1 MPNKQIETAAS
12 VPVSGTGVQREPR
25 KRARVPPDRWFCP
38 LNRIAE
44 RERFDAEMRRIGGYK
59 GR

>member
-1 MPNKQIETAAS
+1 MHNVGDTAAS

-25 KRARVPPDRWFCP
+25 KRARVPPVRWFCP

-44 RERFDAEMRRIGGYK
+44 CERFDREMERLGGYK
-59 GR
+59 GK